1 MELWILVKMYIV
13 GCVYFIGDFVI
24 CSRVEDWRG
33 IEISEDKWIVEAQQG
48 NEAAVELLIRHTY
61 SDVYRF
67 IRWKIHNDELAWDL
81 AQTVY
86 EKAWAKLDSYQNE
99 HGSFRAWLMA
109 IAQNVCID
117 YFRSKSTRQAELNQS
132 ISDEITVDEDFLE
145 GILLRE
151 EVKTVYA
158 AICSLPD
165 DQRDALLL
173 RYKYEFTFT
182 EIAAITHEP
191 ESTVK
196 SRVSRSLLKLRE
208 LLKQTK
214 PNALSHPFKKGVKK

>member
-1 MELWILVKMYIV
+1 ME
-13 GCVYFIGDFVI
+13 GN
-24 CSRVEDWRG
+24 
-33 IEISEDKWIVEAQQG
+33 EISEDKWVIEAQQG

-86 EKAWAKLDSYQNE
+86 EKAWTKLGSYQNE
-99 HGSFRAWLMA
+99 QGSFRAWLMA

-117 YFRSKSTRQAELNQS
+117 YFRSKSARQAELNQS
-132 ISDEITVDEDFLE
+132 LSDEITDVEDFLD

-151 EVKTVYA
+151 EVKTIYA
-158 AICSLPD
+158 AICSLPE

-182 EIAAITHEP
+182 EIAAVTHEP

-196 SRVSRSLLKLRE
+196 SRVSRSLMKLRE
-208 LLKQTK
+208 LLKHPI
-214 PNALSHPFKKGVKK
+214 PNDLSHPLKKGVKK

>member
-1 MELWILVKMYIV
+1 
-13 GCVYFIGDFVI
+13 
-24 CSRVEDWRG
+24 VEDWRG
-33 IEISEDKWIVEAQQG
+33 NEISEEQWITDAQQG
-48 NEAAVELLIRHTY
+48 NEAAVELLIRQTY

-86 EKAWAKLDSYQNE
+86 EKAWAKLGSYQHE
-99 HGSFRAWLMA
+99 QGSFRAWLMA

-132 ISDEITVDEDFLE
+132 LSDEITAVEDFLE

-151 EVKTVYA
+151 EVKTVYTA
-158 AICSLPD
+158 MCSLPEE
-165 DQRDALLL
+165 QRDALLL
-173 RYKYEFTFT
+173 RYKYEFTYT
-182 EIAAITHEP
+182 EIAAVTHEP

-196 SRVSRSLLKLRE
+196 SRVSRSLMKLRE
-208 LLKQTK
+208 LLKHPK
-214 PNALSHPFKKGVKK
+214 PKDVFHPLKNGVKK